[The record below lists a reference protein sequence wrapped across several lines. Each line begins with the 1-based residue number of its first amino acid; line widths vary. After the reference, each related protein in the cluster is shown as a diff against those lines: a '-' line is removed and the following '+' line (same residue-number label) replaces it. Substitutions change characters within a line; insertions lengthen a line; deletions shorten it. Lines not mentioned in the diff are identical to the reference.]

1 MEKNIA
7 EIRQDYVRHSLRK
20 KDVDKDPI
28 KQFQKW
34 LTEALTAEVR
44 EATAMNMATV
54 SEQGVPSSRILLLKD
69 VNKNGFTFYTNY
81 QSSKAREL
89 EVNPST
95 ALTFFWPELERQVRI
110 QGIVKKVSKEESEEY
125 FKSRP
130 RKSQIGAWASPQS
143 SVISSRE
150 ILEEREQKLEKK
162 FEGQDT
168 LPKPEQWGGYIVEP
182 FFLEFWQGRA
192 SRLHDRIVYTRED
205 NTWKINRL
213 AP

>member
-20 KDVDKDPI
+20 KDVDENPI
-28 KQFQKW
+28 KQFQRW

-54 SEQGVPSSRILLLKD
+54 SEHGVPSSRILLLKD
-69 VNKNGFTFYTNY
+69 VNDNGFIFYTNY

-89 EVNPST
+89 EHNPST

-110 QGIVKKVSKEESEEY
+110 QGIVKKVSKQESEEY
-125 FKSRP
+125 FRSRP
-130 RKSQIGAWASPQS
+130 KNSQIGAWASPQS
-143 SVISSRE
+143 SVISNRE
-150 ILEEREQKLEKK
+150 ILEERERTLQEKFK
-162 FEGQDT
+162 DQDV
-168 LPKPEQWGGYIVEP
+168 LPKPEQWGGYLVEP
-182 FFLEFWQGRA
+182 FLLEFWQGRA

-205 NTWKINRL
+205 KTWKINRL